1 MNFQVPQFIE
11 VEDKIFGP
19 FTLKQFVYIAGG
31 AGLSFIIY
39 RVIPYTMLAIPI
51 ILVVVAFVLA
61 LSFYKVNNKPFINMV
76 ESAFT
81 YAIHKKLYLWK
92 KTELTAKELGK
103 KTNAEMKE
111 DASALT
117 RLSVPKLSESKLK
130 DLAWSLDIHESIYSN
145 KNQR

>member
-1 MNFQVPQFIE
+1 
-11 VEDKIFGP
+11 
-19 FTLKQFVYIAGG
+19 
-31 AGLSFIIY
+31 
-39 RVIPYTMLAIPI
+39 
-51 ILVVVAFVLA
+51 
-61 LSFYKVNNKPFINMV
+61 MV

-92 KTELTAKELGK
+92 KTEPTAKELSK